1 MGLFGFFKKKVEWKV
16 LLVEDDVPLRQF
28 VAERLLSLGI
38 TVVETGDGDAVIELI
53 KKHKPNCVVLDVMLP
68 GKSGMQILEELRSTD
83 KETSVV
89 MLTTLSGEGGL
100 KLEATKHNAVFLN
113 KANTALEVVID
124 TVLRHID
131 EDVKKKNG

>member
-1 MGLFGFFKKKVEWKV
+1 MGLFNFFKKKKEWKV

-28 VAERLLSLGI
+28 MAERLLATGVD
-38 TVVETGDGDAVIELI
+38 VVETGDGSKVIELVE
-53 KKHKPNCVVLDVMLP
+53 KHKPHCVVLDIMLP
-68 GKSGMQILEELRSTD
+68 GKSGMQVLEELRATD

-100 KLEATKHNAVFLN
+100 KLEAKKHNAVFLN

-124 TVLRHID
+124 TVMQRLNS
-131 EDVKKKNG
+131 EEK